1 MTKKELNYIKSH
13 DLLLIRNRVKS
24 VKKLKNFKG
33 EEEEDAS
40 EKEETKSILFFSC

>member
-13 DLLLIRNRVKS
+13 NLLLIRNRVKNI
-24 VKKLKNFKG
+24 KKLKNFK
-33 EEEEDAS
+33 EEEEDAN